1 MGNVTRRLA
10 LQAICGS
17 EREMS
22 SPGGEAPN
30 AWRPYRR
37 GMLVDGYEIESS
49 LDRERLWAE
58 LVALETISQWSA
70 LEECTSTDSPLLEP
84 TSSYVCKHTNGLHGV
99 DATVEVTDFEESE
112 CLALRTETPIAD
124 LDERLVLT
132 DHLGGSLVTYSV
144 DATSDSFGPAATVW
158 LHRHVTFVARKL
170 EQFANRDLA

>member
-1 MGNVTRRLA
+1 
-10 LQAICGS
+10 
-17 EREMS
+17 
-22 SPGGEAPN
+22 
-30 AWRPYRR
+30 
-37 GMLVDGYEIESS
+37 MLVDGYEIESS